1 MYYLYTYI
9 IILSTKIVRLISVS
23 RLLNTN
29 VSFVVVKHLGKRK
42 EEKHQRLAH
51 REGYVENM
59 GLRRKSR
66 I

>member
-1 MYYLYTYI
+1 M
-9 IILSTKIVRLISVS
+9 ILSTKIVRLIGVS

-29 VSFVVVKHLGKRK
+29 VSSVVAKHLGKRK

-51 REGYVENM
+51 REGYVGNM

-66 I
+66 T